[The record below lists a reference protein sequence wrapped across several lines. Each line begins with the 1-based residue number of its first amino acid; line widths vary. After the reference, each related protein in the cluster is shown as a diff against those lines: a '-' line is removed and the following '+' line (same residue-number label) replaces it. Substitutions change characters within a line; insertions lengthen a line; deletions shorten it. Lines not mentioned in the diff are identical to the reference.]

1 MHFGVLHKYLFARR
15 FSCKM
20 QSMSLTH
27 SLFRFLAA
35 RFHIPRDALDYF
47 FASAHLGRGAETA
60 LPFPA
65 ELIPIGA
72 RLVLRGW
79 HNNKFFP
86 TNRDWVLPHW
96 AERQFDPR
104 DAAFLPRGFNLYT
117 INYTHRDW
125 TMLGNP
131 RRAREALV
139 DPRGLVTPW
148 FDGWSLDVWVRVDEQ
163 LFAPSRLAE
172 GDVEQSLEENLP
184 IVVTTFRAN
193 DVRVRC
199 KAFAIEQDAREF
211 VAEQITLENTARSA
225 RLVSLYLAIRP
236 FNPEGVALVHDV
248 EFYASR
254 QEAVAVG
261 RHNDCLPPPASCLL
275 DAVLINRAPAV
286 FLPKPDA
293 IACSHFAEGDV
304 ALALPHLNGKTR
316 AHCDAGLATAIAAY
330 HIELDAGASQT
341 ITALMP
347 MEREELDDD
356 EDTIFPISN
365 LQSLISNPQSPIA
378 NLTTRWRNELVRGLR
393 VRLPDENLQAA
404 FDANK
409 AYLLLFADGDTIT
422 PGPLTYHQFWFRDAA
437 YMLNALDKLGYHDE
451 ARAVIEKFPRRVRKD
466 GYAEATEG
474 EWDSNGAALWAMV
487 EHARLSGDTS
497 LLARDYWT
505 LLRLASWINT
515 KRQRTK
521 DERRSSVTGHR
532 SLHHG
537 LLPPGPSA
545 EHLGPSDYFY
555 WDDFWGLAGL
565 REAAR
570 AAEWLGQKA
579 DAEKLR
585 ANFEAFRAD
594 VEASLAQV
602 AARLGRAAIPAS
614 PYRRL
619 DAGMIGSLAALY
631 PLRLFD
637 ARDPRIV
644 DTLAALKEMA
654 WLEDAYFN
662 HVGHAAFGTYLSLHV
677 AHCLLFQRNPDA
689 WKTIRWV
696 LRHASPTFTWAEGIH
711 PLTRRGG
718 MGDGHHGWAAADF
731 LLVVRNALLF
741 EEDAHLVLT
750 PALPADWCAPMNVI
764 KVENAPT
771 YFGNVSFTIAFGERE
786 ATLGINADWR
796 AAPEFIEWNLPF
808 AVRDAGADVDNIAI
822 SGNTVRL
829 PPNATRA
836 VVMTNDE

>member
-1 MHFGVLHKYLFARR
+1 
-15 FSCKM
+15 
-20 QSMSLTH
+20 MSLTH

-79 HNNKFFP
+79 HNHNFFP
-86 TNRDWVLPHW
+86 TNRDWVLPYW
-96 AERQFDPR
+96 AERQFNPR
-104 DAAFLPRGFNLYT
+104 DRAFLPYGFSLYT

-125 TMLGNP
+125 TMIGNP

-163 LFAPSRLAE
+163 LFAPSRLAD
-172 GDVEQSLEENLP
+172 GDIEQSLEENLP
-184 IVVTTFRAN
+184 IVITTFRAN

-211 VAEQITLENTARSA
+211 VVEQVTLENTARSA
-225 RLVSLYLAIRP
+225 RPVSLYLAIRP

-248 EFYASR
+248 AYATR
-254 QEAVAVG
+254 NTQHAFCV
-261 RHNDCLPPPASCLL
+261 
-275 DAVLINRAPAV
+275 NRAPGV
-286 FLPKPDA
+286 FLPKPDE
-293 IACSHFAEGDV
+293 IACNCFADGDV

-316 AHCDAGLATAIAAY
+316 ARCDAGLATAIAAY
-330 HIELDAGASQT
+330 HIELDAGTSHT
-341 ITALMP
+341 LTALMP
-347 MEREELDDD
+347 MEREELDDEELD
-356 EDTIFPISN
+356 VSRFTFHVSSAREQTIR
-365 LQSLISNPQSPIA
+365 L
-378 NLTTRWRNELVRGLR
+378 WRDHLARGLR
-393 VRLPDENLQAA
+393 VRVPDENLQAA

-437 YMLNALDKLGYHDE
+437 YLLNALDKLGYHDE

-497 LLARDYWT
+497 LLTRDYWT

-515 KRQRTK
+515 KRQKTK
-521 DERRSSVTGHR
+521 DKRFSIFDFRFLIERLSGNRQSKIGNLYR
-532 SLHHG
+532 SLHYG

-594 VEASLAQV
+594 VDASLAQV

-619 DAGMIGSLAALY
+619 DAAMIGSLAALY

-741 EEDAHLVLT
+741 EEDTHLVLT
-750 PALPADWCAPMNVI
+750 PALPDDWCAPMNVI

-808 AVRDAGADVDNIAI
+808 TLRDAGADVDNIAI
-822 SGNTVRL
+822 IGNTVRL

>member
-1 MHFGVLHKYLFARR
+1 
-15 FSCKM
+15 
-20 QSMSLTH
+20 MSLTH
-27 SLFRFLAA
+27 SLLRLVAA
-35 RFHIPRDALDYF
+35 RLHIPRDALDYF
-47 FASAHLGRGAETA
+47 FASAHIGRGAETA

-79 HNNKFFP
+79 HNNDFFP
-86 TNRDWVLPHW
+86 TNRDWILPYW

-104 DAAFLPRGFNLYT
+104 DPAFLPRGFNLYT

-125 TMLGNP
+125 TMIGNP

-148 FDGWSLDVWVRVDEQ
+148 FDGWSLDVWVRVDDQ
-163 LFAPSRLAE
+163 LFAPSRLA
-172 GDVEQSLEENLP
+172 DSDIAQSLEENLP

-211 VAEQITLENTARSA
+211 VVEQVTLENTARA
-225 RLVSLYLAIRP
+225 PRPVSLYLAIRP
-236 FNPEGVALVHDV
+236 FNPEGVALIHDIA
-248 EFYASR
+248 YATR
-254 QEAVAVG
+254 NTQHLFLV
-261 RHNDCLPPPASCLL
+261 
-275 DAVLINRAPAV
+275 NRAPAV
-286 FLPKPDA
+286 FLPQPDA

-304 ALALPHLNGKTR
+304 ALALPRLNGKTR
-316 AHCDAGLATAIAAY
+316 VHCDAGLATAVAAY

-356 EDTIFPISN
+356 ELDVAPFMFHVSSARDQTMR
-365 LQSLISNPQSPIA
+365 L
-378 NLTTRWRNELVRGLR
+378 WRDHLARGLR
-393 VRLPDENLQAA
+393 VRVPDENLQAA

-409 AYLLLFADGDTIT
+409 AYLLLLADGDTIT
-422 PGPLTYHQFWFRDAA
+422 PGPFTYHQFWFRDAA

-497 LLARDYWT
+497 LLGRDYWT
-505 LLRLASWINT
+505 MLRLASWINT

-532 SLHHG
+532 SLHYG

-570 AAEWLGQKA
+570 AAEWLGQQA
-579 DAEKLR
+579 DAKKLR
-585 ANFEAFRAD
+585 ANLEAFRAD

-619 DAGMIGSLAALY
+619 DAAMIGSLAALY

-637 ARDPRIV
+637 ARDARIV
-644 DTLAALKEMA
+644 DTLAALREVA

-662 HVGHAAFGTYLSLHV
+662 HVGHSAFGTYLSLHV

-718 MGDGHHGWAAADF
+718 MGDGHHGWAIADF
-731 LLVVRNALLF
+731 LLIVRDALLF

-750 PALPADWCAPMNVI
+750 PALPDDWCAPMNVI

-771 YFGNVSFTIAFGERE
+771 YFGTVSFTLAFGERE

-808 AVRDAGADVDNIAI
+808 AVRDAGSDVDNIVI

-836 VVMTNDE
+836 VVTTNQRTNESTN